1 MSRNLAQAVFLSLV
15 GATAAGCVA
24 PTIKSEPIDQSRM
37 QSEEVEQKAIAHRVY
52 LQRWERANTVAWP
65 IWAEMAPECGKRGP
79 DIGMGWIDYPT
90 VRRGNPSDATEL
102 EALKRVVPLEP
113 GRPTVAFALK
123 DGPADQAGLKR
134 GDVIRYVNGFTSM
147 DIDFREL
154 LTSQL
159 ALGPVS
165 IIVSRADGEHIV
177 NAAPVVTCGYPINVI
192 NDGAINAYADGQ
204 RVFVTYGMMRFV
216 ESDEELAVVLGH
228 ELGHNVQGHIDA
240 KRSNAAVGTIFDILA
255 AAYGV
260 NTGGAFG
267 SAGGA
272 SFSQDFETEAD
283 LFGAYA
289 MARAGVAPET
299 AAYFWRRM
307 GAEHSGSIK
316 SAYGKSH
323 PGTAQRFLQLD
334 DAAMQLN
341 SISGPLPPMQS
352 LFGVIAPAAQ
362 SQPSARNP
370 SDPHSQPTYSA
381 EPPNMPAVRRR

>member
-1 MSRNLAQAVFLSLV
+1 MKHIVVRAIFLILISLSV
-15 GATAAGCVA
+15 SGCVA
-24 PTIKSEPIDQSRM
+24 PTIKASPIDQSRM
-37 QSEEVEQKAIAHRVY
+37 QSEEMQQKTIAHRVY

-65 IWAEMAPECGKRGP
+65 IWVEMAPECGKRGP
-79 DIGMGWIDYPT
+79 DIGIGWIDYPV
-90 VRRGNPSDATEL
+90 VRRGSQSDAMEL
-102 EALKRVVPLEP
+102 EALKRAVPLEP
-113 GRPTVAFALK
+113 GRPTVAFAVK
-123 DGPADQAGLKR
+123 GGPADQAGLKR
-134 GDVIRYVNGFTSM
+134 GDVVRYVNGFSSL
-147 DIDFREL
+147 DVDFREL

-165 IIVSRADGEHIV
+165 ITVSRANGEHVV
-177 NAAPVVTCGYPINVI
+177 NAAPAVTCGYPIDVV

-204 RVFVTYGMMRFV
+204 RVFLTYGMMRFV
-216 ESDEELAVVLGH
+216 ESDDELAVVLGH

-240 KRSNAAVGTIFDILA
+240 KRSNAAVGTIFDIVA

-272 SFSQDFETEAD
+272 SFSQEFETEAD

-316 SAYGKSH
+316 SAYGESH

-334 DAAMQLN
+334 DAAIQLN
-341 SISGPLPPMQS
+341 SISGPLPPMQA
-352 LFGVIAPAAQ
+352 LFGVIAPAGP
-362 SQPSARNP
+362 SQTFERNP
-370 SDPHSQPTYSA
+370 SAPHSQPTYSA